1 MPWEHTFLKSVAPL
15 RVKPLTLAVLVL
27 LYIRL
32 TLAVLDHTHSLFSV
46 VWTKRG
52 EVSFV
57 GKKSDSCLVS
67 LSEDSSCQV
76 YCKDTFQSFKPA
88 GLVSLFCGFH
98 LRTVILISWVFSSC
112 QMLTFVSTI
121 PQLFFAFCHHFFV
134 VVCARQPDFK
144 SLCSSPRQNKLNW
157 GGFMFSELQ
166 WAGWFKVSVE
176 IIITSVSHHQQ
187 SFHLRGVNKML
198 HKTVV
203 SSHTKTMP
211 ALKTVLLQE
220 DEPCQRAVMTVKTT
234 GETTPQPNLTIH
246 KHNFIYLTLFKDKK
260 CFTGIKQKIPEQLHS

>member
-1 MPWEHTFLKSVAPL
+1 MQTSWWFFFFYQRLLIVPWEHTFLKSVAPL

-32 TLAVLDHTHSLFSV
+32 TLAVLDRTHSLFSV

-76 YCKDTFQSFKPA
+76 YCKDTFQSLKPA

-98 LRTVILISWVFSSC
+98 LRTVILNMLLISWVFSSC

-121 PQLFFAFCHHFFV
+121 PQLFFCILSSFFCSCVCTSTRFQIPLFF
-134 VVCARQPDFK
+134 
-144 SLCSSPRQNKLNW
+144 SSAKQTKLRW
-157 GGFMFSELQ
+157 FHVQ
-166 WAGWFKVSVE
+166 WAAVSWL
-176 IIITSVSHHQQ
+176 I
-187 SFHLRGVNKML
+187 
-198 HKTVV
+198 
-203 SSHTKTMP
+203 
-211 ALKTVLLQE
+211 
-220 DEPCQRAVMTVKTT
+220 
-234 GETTPQPNLTIH
+234 
-246 KHNFIYLTLFKDKK
+246 
-260 CFTGIKQKIPEQLHS
+260 

>member
-1 MPWEHTFLKSVAPL
+1 MQTSWWSFFFFYQRLLIVPWEHTFLKSVAPL

-32 TLAVLDHTHSLFSV
+32 TLAVLDRTHSLFSV

-98 LRTVILISWVFSSC
+98 LGTVILNMLLISWVFFKLPDVDICVHNTPIVFCILSSFFC
-112 QMLTFVSTI
+112 SCVCTSTGFQIPLFVSSAKQT
-121 PQLFFAFCHHFFV
+121 
-134 VVCARQPDFK
+134 
-144 SLCSSPRQNKLNW
+144 KLRW
-157 GGFMFSELQ
+157 FHVQ
-166 WAGWFKVSVE
+166 WAAVSWL
-176 IIITSVSHHQQ
+176 I
-187 SFHLRGVNKML
+187 
-198 HKTVV
+198 
-203 SSHTKTMP
+203 
-211 ALKTVLLQE
+211 
-220 DEPCQRAVMTVKTT
+220 
-234 GETTPQPNLTIH
+234 
-246 KHNFIYLTLFKDKK
+246 
-260 CFTGIKQKIPEQLHS
+260 

>member
-76 YCKDTFQSFKPA
+76 YCKDTFQSLKPA

-187 SFHLRGVNKML
+187 SFHLRGVNEML
-198 HKTVV
+198 QESFRIFSHQNYACFEDGAAAGGRTMSAGSDDGEDNWRNDSSTESDNTQTQLYLSNTFQRQKVLHRHKTEN
-203 SSHTKTMP
+203 T
-211 ALKTVLLQE
+211 
-220 DEPCQRAVMTVKTT
+220 RAVT
-234 GETTPQPNLTIH
+234 
-246 KHNFIYLTLFKDKK
+246 
-260 CFTGIKQKIPEQLHS
+260 

>member
-1 MPWEHTFLKSVAPL
+1 MGTHVFKICSPTASKTSNP
-15 RVKPLTLAVLVL
+15 AVLVL

-32 TLAVLDHTHSLFSV
+32 MLAVLDRTHSLFSV

-98 LRTVILISWVFSSC
+98 LRTVILNMLLISWVFSSC

-176 IIITSVSHHQQ
+176 IIITSISHHQQ
-187 SFHLRGVNKML
+187 SFHLCGVNKML
-198 HKTVV
+198 QENCRIF
-203 SSHTKTMP
+203 SHQNYACFEDGAAAGGQTMS
-211 ALKTVLLQE
+211 A
-220 DEPCQRAVMTVKTT
+220 
-234 GETTPQPNLTIH
+234 GS
-246 KHNFIYLTLFKDKK
+246 KDTQ
-260 CFTGIKQKIPEQLHS
+260 CVYMHS